1 VYGEG
6 GVEDM
11 NEDLQY
17 LKLLSIFHY
26 IVGGLAALF
35 SFIPVI
41 YVVIGILAVC
51 IPGSFEGEGE
61 AMPLF
66 IGWIFIIIGAILIMI
81 GGAFSACIIIAG
93 RSLARRIHYMFCIVM
108 AAIECI
114 FMPFGTV
121 LGVFTIVVLVRPSV
135 KEMFELNAV
144 PKSPAA

>member
-1 VYGEG
+1 
-6 GVEDM
+6 M
-11 NEDLQY
+11 KEDLQY

-26 IVGGLAALF
+26 VVGGLAALF

-41 YVVIGILAVC
+41 YVGIGILAVC
-51 IPGSFEGEGE
+51 IPGFFEAQDG

-66 IGWIFIIIGAILIMI
+66 IGWVFIIMGAVLIVLEW
-81 GGAFSACIIIAG
+81 AFSACIIVAG
-93 RSLARRIHYMFCIVM
+93 RSLARQVHYMFCVVI

-121 LGVFTIVVLVRPSV
+121 LGVFTIVVLARPSV

-144 PKSPAA
+144 SKSSAA